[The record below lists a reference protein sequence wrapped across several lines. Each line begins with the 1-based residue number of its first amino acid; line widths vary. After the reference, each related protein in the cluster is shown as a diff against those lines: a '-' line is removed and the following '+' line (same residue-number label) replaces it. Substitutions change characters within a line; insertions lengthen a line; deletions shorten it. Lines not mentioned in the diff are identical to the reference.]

1 MKRIFYPAMF
11 SLIVFA
17 GLFVGM
23 IKGKEVRHKWVA
35 KMKNRQE
42 EKRSVKSA
50 TQITEVALDD
60 IEMATY
66 HS

>member
-1 MKRIFYPAMF
+1 MKRIFYVALLN
-11 SLIVFA
+11 LIVFA

-23 IKGKEVRHKWVA
+23 IKGKEERNKWVA

-42 EKRSVKSA
+42 EKRSVKV
-50 TQITEVALDD
+50 TDELKEIALDD
-60 IEMATY
+60 FELATY